1 MSDVLMIMERV
12 AHALGHAV
20 VQSLWQCVIVG
31 ALAAAVQIGIRRAAA
46 RYVVWCVA
54 LALCAGWFVVTL
66 GAGLRLD
73 RGVVGAPELAVLG
86 FGGTPLGAA
95 GDVGAGMNGARGLGV
110 FESVAAIWA
119 LGFVSVGVRFVRQW
133 VAATRLRTCGAVEA
147 RGVWAAL
154 YADVRGSLGVP
165 SRVRLL
171 VSDVARSPMV
181 VGWLAPTVVVPA
193 SVLTMMSPEQVRLVL
208 AHELAHIRRYDH
220 VVNMLQVLIETVMFY
235 HPVVWWVSRQAR
247 VEREHCCDDAA
258 VRWGGDAVSYA
269 RALTDLEEVRVRSRA
284 VLALNSRFHGGSL
297 MNRIQRLFGGSDAR
311 RGSGSMRALAAL
323 MAAAVIGG
331 AAYAHSAWK
340 AETPREETIAA
351 VRAGVESGVMT
362 RDQARRVFLEVIFP
376 GSELERSLER
386 ERAAI
391 RAELGDAGMSE
402 ADAKKKLEVVE
413 QSIDTRIEL
422 AFRMRVLGMEE
433 HEAELSMY
441 QERLERL
448 VHSGWLTRED
458 ADWMYQAKM
467 DSMSRVPVVGEGD
480 RAVTARKRAVEVT
493 HAVLRAI
500 EVQIAEVDAS
510 IEGGSMD
517 PGSGESLRVRLR
529 RQYEQKKLQLI
540 EAERAL
546 VELQSARDAEQGVL
560 QEVELEIWVEP
571 VEEEK
576 KLTPMDDAYWIHQGI
591 RPLEAYDESFG
602 DDC

>member
-1 MSDVLMIMERV
+1 
-12 AHALGHAV
+12 
-20 VQSLWQCVIVG
+20 
-31 ALAAAVQIGIRRAAA
+31 
-46 RYVVWCVA
+46 
-54 LALCAGWFVVTL
+54 
-66 GAGLRLD
+66 
-73 RGVVGAPELAVLG
+73 
-86 FGGTPLGAA
+86 
-95 GDVGAGMNGARGLGV
+95 
-110 FESVAAIWA
+110 
-119 LGFVSVGVRFVRQW
+119 
-133 VAATRLRTCGAVEA
+133 
-147 RGVWAAL
+147 
-154 YADVRGSLGVP
+154 
-165 SRVRLL
+165 
-171 VSDVARSPMV
+171 
-181 VGWLAPTVVVPA
+181 
-193 SVLTMMSPEQVRLVL
+193 
-208 AHELAHIRRYDH
+208 
-220 VVNMLQVLIETVMFY
+220 
-235 HPVVWWVSRQAR
+235 
-247 VEREHCCDDAA
+247 
-258 VRWGGDAVSYA
+258 
-269 RALTDLEEVRVRSRA
+269 
-284 VLALNSRFHGGSL
+284 

-391 RAELGDAGMSE
+391 RAELGDASMSE

-448 VHSGWLTRED
+448 VHSGWLMRED

-467 DSMSRVPVVGEGD
+467 DSMSGVPVVGEGD
-480 RAVTARKRAVEVT
+480 RAVTARKRAVEVA

-517 PGSGESLRVRLR
+517 PGSGESLRVQLR

-546 VELQSARDAEQGVL
+546 VELQSAGDAEQGVL